1 MYAFEAAPPYIL
13 VRFPFTWL
21 EDFKALVP
29 KDDRQWHPSTKRWS
43 VTIHGFNVL
52 TQQRA
57 ESVAP
62 LPWEVLDLVVPPR
75 IEGPQPL
82 SRLPNT

>member
-1 MYAFEAAPPYIL
+1 MYTFSAEPPYIL
-13 VRFPFTWL
+13 VQFPYAWL

-29 KDDRQWHPSTKRWS
+29 KDDRQWHPDLKRWS

-52 TQQRA
+52 TERRA

-62 LPWEVLDLVVPPR
+62 LPWDVLELAVPPR
-75 IEGPQPL
+75 IDGPAKL
-82 SRLPNT
+82 RIAR

>member
-1 MYAFEAAPPYIL
+1 MYAFEAQPPYIL
-13 VRFPFTWL
+13 VRFPYAWL

-29 KDDRQWHPSTKRWS
+29 KDDRQWHPAIKRWS
-43 VTIHGFNVL
+43 VTIPGFNVL

-62 LPWEVLDLVVPPR
+62 LPLEVLDLAVPPR
-75 IEGPQPL
+75 IDGPSKL
-82 SRLPNT
+82 RIAG